1 MLASQYHPDN
11 AETGNSEKFI
21 RLSAAHQI
29 LSDPEK
35 RARYDVRYRDAV
47 RLRGKIF
54 DPAVAPSRSEL
65 GTRKPFE
72 AVKVPDQAR
81 GNEAQFR
88 PSAGALRGWNA
99 ALRRPSL

>member
-1 MLASQYHPDN
+1 MLASLYHPDN

-35 RARYDVRYRDAV
+35 RARYDVRYREAV

-54 DPAVAPSRSEL
+54 DPAAASNSL
-65 GTRKPFE
+65 DFLRKHTE
-72 AVKVPDQAR
+72 ISTEMESVPWHVHKDVT
-81 GNEAQFR
+81 G
-88 PSAGALRGWNA
+88 P
-99 ALRRPSL
+99 